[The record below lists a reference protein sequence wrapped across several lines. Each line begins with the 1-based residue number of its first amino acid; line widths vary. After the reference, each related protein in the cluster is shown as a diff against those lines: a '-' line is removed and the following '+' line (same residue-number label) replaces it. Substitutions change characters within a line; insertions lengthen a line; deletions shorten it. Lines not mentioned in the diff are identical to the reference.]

1 MLDVDQKEQ
10 IRRAFYIEGKSIR
23 QIARER
29 HHDRRTVRAA
39 IRDAGPSHYKLT
51 EPRPRPV
58 LGPYVAIID
67 EWLAGDQFS
76 PPKQRHTGRRI
87 YHRLV
92 EEKGYTGGESTVRD
106 YVRQHRARPRP
117 VFIPLSYEPGVDSQ
131 ADFGEAMVIMKGR
144 PLTVQIFVGR
154 LCYSKIPF
162 VTASPNQQQE
172 ALFEGHDKAFDFFG
186 GVPHTV
192 WYDRMSQAVKKAL
205 PGHRPEE
212 QEAFIAFRSH
222 YLFESRFCN
231 PREAHE
237 KGLVENLVGYARR
250 NYMVPIPE
258 VDSFQELNDLLQ
270 QRCMAE
276 AGRRLRGET
285 ETIGEM
291 WERER
296 PDLLLLPVHPFPCCR
311 TVPVRPNRLSMVTF
325 QTNRYSVPV
334 EGDATSLLLR
344 AFVDRVELTDGIR
357 VVAVHERCYGREQDI
372 LDVFHYL
379 PLLKRRPGA
388 FDHAKPLKMWA
399 RPPVLDHYLARLR
412 ERLSHRAAT
421 MEFLHVMELCVTH
434 SLGEVATAV
443 EQAMTL
449 GSLGADTVAYL
460 LRAERT
466 PREPAAVLVSAPACP
481 AVQSRDLSQYDR
493 FIRRVTANA

>member
-1 MLDVDQKEQ
+1 VLKVDQKEQ
-10 IRRAFYIEGKSIR
+10 IRRAFFIEGKSIR

-39 IRDAGPSHYKLT
+39 IRDAGPSRYKLT
-51 EPRPRPV
+51 EPRSRPV

-67 EWLAGDQFS
+67 EWLAKDQLS
-76 PPKQRHTGRRI
+76 PPKQHHTSRRI

-92 EEKGYTGGESTVRD
+92 EEHGYTGGESTVRD
-106 YVRQHRARPRP
+106 YVRKHRARQRP
-117 VFIPLSYEPGVDSQ
+117 VFIPLAYEPGEDAQV
-131 ADFGEAMVIMKGR
+131 DFGEAMVIMKGR
-144 PLTVQIFVGR
+144 PLTVQLFVGR
-154 LCYSKIPF
+154 LCFSKIPF
-162 VTASPNQQQE
+162 LTASPNQQQE

-237 KGLVENLVGYARR
+237 KGLVENLVGYSRR
-250 NYMVPIPE
+250 NYMVPVPE
-258 VDSFQELNDLLQ
+258 VDSFQELNDLLRR
-270 QRCMAE
+270 RCLAE
-276 AGRRLRGET
+276 ARRRLRGET
-285 ETIGEM
+285 QTIGKL
-291 WERER
+291 WEQER
-296 PDLLLLPVHPFPCCR
+296 PHLLPLPVHPFPCCR

-334 EGDATSLLLR
+334 EYASGVLLLR
-344 AFVDRVELTDGIR
+344 AFVDRVEITDGTR
-357 VVAVHERCYGREQDI
+357 VVAIHERCYGREQDI

-379 PLLKRRPGA
+379 PLLKQRPGA
-388 FDHAKPLKMWA
+388 FDHAKPLKMWK
-399 RPPVLDHYLARLR
+399 RPAVLDRYLARLR
-412 ERLSHRAAT
+412 ERLSYRAAT
-421 MEFLHVMELCVTH
+421 MEFLRVVELCVTH
-434 SLGEVATAV
+434 SLDEVAVAV

-449 GSLGADTVAYL
+449 GSLGAGTVAYL
-460 LRAERT
+460 LRANRT
-466 PREPAAVLVSAPACP
+466 PREPAAVLASAPACP
-481 AVQSRDLSQYDR
+481 AVQFRDLSQYDC
-493 FIRRVTANA
+493 FIRR

>member
-1 MLDVDQKEQ
+1 VLKVDQKEQ
-10 IRRAFYIEGKSIR
+10 IRRDFFIEGKSIR

-29 HHDRRTVRAA
+29 NHDRRTVRAA
-39 IRDAGPSHYKLT
+39 IRDAGPSRYKLT
-51 EPRPRPV
+51 EPRSRPV

-67 EWLAGDQFS
+67 EWLAKDQLS
-76 PPKQRHTGRRI
+76 PPKQRHTSRRI

-92 EEKGYTGGESTVRD
+92 EEHGYTGGESTVRE
-106 YVRQHRARPRP
+106 YVHKHRTRQRP
-117 VFIPLSYEPGVDSQ
+117 VFIPLSYEPGVDAQ
-131 ADFGEAMVIMKGR
+131 VDFGEAMVIMKGR
-144 PLTVQIFVGR
+144 PLTVQLFVGR

-162 VTASPNQQQE
+162 LTASPNQQQE
-172 ALFEGHDKAFDFFG
+172 ALFEGHDKTFDFFG

-250 NYMVPIPE
+250 NYMVPVPE
-258 VDSFQELNDLLQ
+258 VDSFRELNDLLR
-270 QRCMAE
+270 QRCLAE
-276 AGRRLRGET
+276 ARRRLRGET
-285 ETIGEM
+285 QTIGKL
-291 WERER
+291 WEQER
-296 PDLLLLPVHPFPCCR
+296 PHLLPLPVHPFPCCR

-334 EGDATSLLLR
+334 EYASGVLLLR
-344 AFVDRVELTDGIR
+344 AFVDRVEITDGTR

-379 PLLKRRPGA
+379 PLLKQRPGA
-388 FDHAKPLKMWA
+388 FDHAKPLKMWK
-399 RPPVLDHYLARLR
+399 RPAVLDRYLARLR
-412 ERLSHRAAT
+412 ERLSYRAAT
-421 MEFLHVMELCVTH
+421 MEFLRVMELCVTH
-434 SLGEVATAV
+434 SLDEVAVAV

-449 GSLGADTVAYL
+449 GSLGAGTVAYL
-460 LRAERT
+460 LRANRT
-466 PREPAAVLVSAPACP
+466 PREPAAVLASAPACP
-481 AVQSRDLSQYDR
+481 QVMDRDLSQYDR
-493 FIRRVTANA
+493 FIRR